1 MACDD
6 GYSGSA
12 DAVCTA
18 DTGAE
23 TATFVFTDCAESRF
37 CTLDDIACSNDG
49 HVAGVTGDHCFCVCH
64 EGFIGSHCEIGNV
77 LRDCEGTPGG
87 DSVIDACGVCG
98 GDSSACAGL
107 CTLPTS
113 EAAASQFV
121 PLQLQQC
128 IEKSRCTYRNGA
140 CEERYPCSGTSKK
153 KCGARVD
160 CEWDFIGPNSC
171 TTRLQ
176 PLGCKKKTSM
186 RRCGKDNF
194 CLWNYIAKNCDMHPC
209 HGKNKA
215 SCTKQCAW
223 SRTSRTC
230 FMNN

>member
-1 MACDD
+1 MPVHTLTCCWPPTH
-6 GYSGSA
+6 SHSPRL
-12 DAVCTA
+12 
-18 DTGAE
+18 
-23 TATFVFTDCAESRF
+23 CALFAGSRF

-49 HVAGVTGDHCFCVCH
+49 HVAGVMGDHCFCVCH
-64 EGFIGSHCEIGNV
+64 EGFTGSHCEIGNS

-87 DSVIDACGVCG
+87 GAVIDACGVCG

-128 IEKSRCTYRNGA
+128 IEQSRCTYRNGA

-176 PLGCKKKTSM
+176 ASNVHPACFVYKLMS
-186 RRCGKDNF
+186 
-194 CLWNYIAKNCDMHPC
+194 CDILIFLIMY
-209 HGKNKA
+209 
-215 SCTKQCAW
+215 S
-223 SRTSRTC
+223 
-230 FMNN
+230 